1 MADRSPA
8 TRLDAAP
15 PITGNITGG
24 IIRDDEVHALAARFG
39 VPTRRTFNVQADE
52 YIHAY
57 RWSARPDRRAEVVFA
72 LQDPFDRVWLHAK
85 RHYPSHVYRLPSGGV
100 GLSESVHHAL
110 LREVAEETGLAAAV
124 SGFIGLLDYHFHYNG
139 ATARF
144 ASYIFLLRT
153 DGSLPQV
160 HTDEDIS
167 DFCLVLPNQLA
178 QTAADLRNL
187 IGDRRAWGQWRALA
201 HDLVYERLSA

>member
-8 TRLDAAP
+8 ARLDAARSSGAA
-15 PITGNITGG
+15 IS
-24 IIRDDEVHALAARFG
+24 DDEVQALAARYG
-39 VPTRRTFNVQADE
+39 APTRRTFNVQADE
-52 YIHAY
+52 YIHGY
-57 RWSARPDRRAEVVFA
+57 RWSPHPDRRAEVVFA

-85 RHYPSHVYRLPSGGV
+85 RHYPAHVYRLPSGGV
-100 GLSESVHHAL
+100 GLTESIHDAL
-110 LREVAEETGLAAAV
+110 LREVAEETGLVAGVA
-124 SGFIGLLDYHFHYNG
+124 GFIGLLDCHFHYGG
-139 ATARF
+139 AIARF

-167 DFCLVLPNQLA
+167 DFCLVLPSQLA